1 MLRDYLFF
9 FSFLPSFFIVILSAV
24 STTASTFITFSIYKA
39 LNTIAPC
46 QFFQSFLRRNQIV
59 EISQLR
65 AKSSARKKIQIQLKN
80 TLASGFDF
88 KAIQD
93 KKEFGRSMGEIFE
106 NFDVNPLGSASIAQ
120 VHRAIL
126 RGDKNDVVVKVQHPG
141 IRDLMMTDI
150 HNLQAFVLF
159 IQKTDIKFDL
169 FSITREMEKQV
180 FVFTLMFLAKHIYP
194 SFMYFSDM

>member
-1 MLRDYLFF
+1 
-9 FSFLPSFFIVILSAV
+9 
-24 STTASTFITFSIYKA
+24 
-39 LNTIAPC
+39 
-46 QFFQSFLRRNQIV
+46 
-59 EISQLR
+59 
-65 AKSSARKKIQIQLKN
+65 
-80 TLASGFDF
+80 
-88 KAIQD
+88 
-93 KKEFGRSMGEIFE
+93 MGEIFE